1 MIMNELPNL
10 STLTSEQKDDLIHF
24 LFDQVIRLT
33 ARVAELTARVAELEA
48 RLSKDSHN
56 SSKPPSSDGMTK
68 RTKSLRTP
76 SGRKPGG
83 QPGHLGQTLKRV
95 ECPDQVITH
104 SLPETCNACGE
115 PLAEG
120 VRLDGE
126 SRQVFDLPVLRLEV
140 VEHRTL
146 AMRCACGRTHR
157 SRFPEGVAN
166 AVQYG
171 PRIQS
176 VAGYLTQFQLLPV
189 DRTRQMLRDVFA
201 VRLSSGTIQTV
212 IKRTGARL
220 SPCVADIAQAV
231 SHAPVAHFDESGLRV
246 GRTLEWLHTAATAS
260 LSWYGRHGKRGH
272 AAMDDHGILPSFQG
286 VAVHDGWAPYR
297 KYSCTHALC
306 NAHHLREL
314 TFLAETI
321 GQSWPNALIK
331 LLIAAKEEVAA
342 GGGHPLAPTRI
353 ESYQQR
359 YHAILAEGNALNP
372 VAEPAVKHRGR
383 AKQSDAVNLLRRL
396 QEHSDDV
403 LRFLTDVRVPF
414 DNNLAERAIRMPK
427 LKQKVSGTFRS
438 AKGADAFCIIRSYL
452 ATMRKQGQDI
462 FHSLIHS
469 FQGQIISPILSG

>member
-1 MIMNELPNL
+1 MLYGKLLVMNELPNL

-24 LFDQVIRLT
+24 LFDQVSRLT
-33 ARVAELTARVAELEA
+33 AHVAELEA

-56 SSKPPSSDGMTK
+56 SSKPPSSDGITK
-68 RTKSLRTP
+68 RTKSLRVP

-83 QPGHLGQTLKRV
+83 QPGHPGQTLKRV
-95 ECPDQVITH
+95 TCPDQVITH
-104 SLPETCNACGE
+104 SLPETCDACGE
-115 PLAEG
+115 PLAKG
-120 VRLDGE
+120 ARLDGE

-146 AMRCACGRTHR
+146 AARCACGRVHR

-166 AVQYG
+166 TVQYG

-176 VAGYLTQFQLLPV
+176 IAVYLTQFQLLPV

-201 VRLSSGTIQTV
+201 ARLSSGTIQTV
-212 IKRTGARL
+212 IKRAGARL
-220 SPCVADIAQAV
+220 SPCVAGIAQAV
-231 SHAPVAHFDESGLRV
+231 GHAPVAHFDESGLRV
-246 GRTLEWLHTAATAS
+246 GGALEWLHTAATAS

-272 AAMDDHGILPSFQG
+272 AAMDAHGILPTFRG

-314 TFLAETI
+314 TFLAETT
-321 GQSWPNALIK
+321 GQSWPNALIE
-331 LLIAAKEEVAA
+331 LLLAAKEEVAA
-342 GGGHPLAPTRI
+342 GGGHPLAPVRI

-359 YHAILAEGNALNP
+359 YQAILAEGSALNP
-372 VAEPAVKHRGR
+372 VAEPAAKHRGR

-396 QEHSDDV
+396 REHSDDV

-469 FQGQIISPILSG
+469 FQGQTISPILSG